1 MVVDKYVKALIQA
14 VDKDELIKIYEAIS
28 KLAAVAKEEKFIL
41 LVKSPIISIDEKVK
55 ILKQITGCESKH
67 FENFMRILLENKRID
82 LLKDIA
88 KRLYAEISNLM
99 NVYEGV
105 VEGKVSDIT
114 LKALEVKLSKK
125 FNAEIKLAKKD
136 VDVNGIRVYVNVLD
150 VEVSILEDRIKQN
163 LISQI
168 LKAI

>member
-1 MVVDKYVKALIQA
+1 
-14 VDKDELIKIYEAIS
+14 
-28 KLAAVAKEEKFIL
+28 
-41 LVKSPIISIDEKVK
+41 
-55 ILKQITGCESKH
+55 
-67 FENFMRILLENKRID
+67 MRILLENKRID

-114 LKALEVKLSKK
+114 IKALEVKLSKK

>member
-1 MVVDKYVKALIQA
+1 
-14 VDKDELIKIYEAIS
+14 
-28 KLAAVAKEEKFIL
+28 
-41 LVKSPIISIDEKVK
+41 
-55 ILKQITGCESKH
+55 
-67 FENFMRILLENKRID
+67 
-82 LLKDIA
+82 
-88 KRLYAEISNLM
+88 M

-114 LKALEVKLSKK
+114 IKALEVKLSKK